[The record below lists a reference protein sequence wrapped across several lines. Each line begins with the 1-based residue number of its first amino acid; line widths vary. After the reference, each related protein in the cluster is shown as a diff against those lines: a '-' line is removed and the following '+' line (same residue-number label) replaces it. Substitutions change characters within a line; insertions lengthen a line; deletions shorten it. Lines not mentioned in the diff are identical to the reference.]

1 MHKTVKAAQNF
12 SMDVYMSS
20 ILDFASC
27 LLNSEFVSSILTPEF

>member
-1 MHKTVKAAQNF
+1 MQKTIKATQDF

-27 LLNSEFVSSILTPEF
+27 LTSEFMSSILTPEF